1 MTTRQRIIQLE
12 SDILSNYGD
21 EAYKSLTDDV
31 YLENIPKELMDLRLS
46 NDIRLRV
53 LDLINFKNEDDV
65 RFNDINED
73 EYLTDLVW
81 LKDKLKLVFN
91 KLNEL
96 K

>member
-1 MTTRQRIIQLE
+1 MSIRQRIIELE

-21 EAYKSLTDDV
+21 EAYKTLTGDV
-31 YLENIPKELMDLRLS
+31 YLNNIPKELMDLRLS

>member
-1 MTTRQRIIQLE
+1 MSTRQRIVELE

-21 EAYKSLTDDV
+21 EAYKALTGDV
-31 YLENIPKELMDLRLS
+31 YLKNMPKELMDLRLS
-46 NDIRLRV
+46 NNIRLRV
-53 LDLINFKNEDDV
+53 LDIKGFKDEDDI
-65 RFNDINED
+65 RFNEVNED

-91 KLNEL
+91 RL